1 MMMRVSVQWEC
12 VKEEGVGREWI
23 GCDTCGALF
32 GRCVDFDGRGS
43 SWRFWRHACKKLISR
58 G

>member
-43 SWRFWRHACKKLISR
+43 SWRF
-58 G
+58 